1 VPHQSRRFD
10 TERNVFRY
18 LAYGLGIHSEI
29 PLPELTASDVS
40 SDVILRC
47 EALDWSATS
56 GPGLENWVWFSRN
69 RARLLWPGAGRV
81 GVRDGKEIVV
91 DVAPDADE
99 QALRLFLLGPVL
111 SILLQQRGL
120 LVLHASAVSVGG
132 GAVAFLGA
140 SGWGKSTTAASLHA
154 LGHSLVADD
163 NVAISLANVKD
174 SGEAASPNGGAV
186 VLPAFP
192 QIKLWPDSALALRES
207 VDDLPRLHP
216 EMEKRAWRAAENFDS
231 APLPLRRVYVLHGSV
246 NDNASPTATDTFEP
260 SIELLR
266 PREACMELVKHTY
279 CTPLVGGPGGNGMA
293 TSHFAQC
300 ADLAQKVAVCRLYSR
315 HATQGLSVLPRLAN
329 LILDDL
335 EKAGTQAG
343 DPARS

>member
-1 VPHQSRRFD
+1 MFS
-10 TERNVFRY
+10 Y
-18 LAYGLGIHSEI
+18 LAYGLGIRSELA
-29 PLPELTASDVS
+29 LPELTEAQVGT
-40 SDVILRC
+40 DVILRC
-47 EALDWSATS
+47 EPLNWDSPTE
-56 GPGLENWVWFSRN
+56 PDPEDWVWLSRS
-69 RARLLWPGAGRV
+69 RARLFWPGAGQV
-81 GVRDGKEIVV
+81 EVRDGKEIVV
-91 DVAPDADE
+91 DVERGAQE

-163 NVAISLANVKD
+163 NVAIFLPDENS
-174 SGEAASPNGGAV
+174 SSSAV

-192 QIKLWPDSALALRES
+192 QLKLWPDSALALRES

-216 EMEKRAWRAAENFDS
+216 EIDKRAWRAEVNFDS
-231 APLPLRRVYVLHGSV
+231 TPLPLRRVYVLHGSFDDSAAPV
-246 NDNASPTATDTFEP
+246 APSASEP
-260 SIELLR
+260 GIERLS
-266 PREACMELVKHTY
+266 PREACIELVKHTY

-300 ADLAQKVAVCRLYSR
+300 ADLAQTVAVCRLRSR
-315 HATQGLSVLPRLAN
+315 HATQGLSALPRLAN

-335 EKAGTQAG
+335 KNAEAESESVALSSG
-343 DPARS
+343 D